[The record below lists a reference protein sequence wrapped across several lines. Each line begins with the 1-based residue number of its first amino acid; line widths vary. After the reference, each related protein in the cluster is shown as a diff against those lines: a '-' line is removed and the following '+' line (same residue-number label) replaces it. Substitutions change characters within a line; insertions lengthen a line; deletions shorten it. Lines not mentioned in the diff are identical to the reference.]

1 MGELAQAMQIAAAL
15 PQLQRDAIERLTPL
29 LSRLPISDVMA
40 LADAIE
46 QKGTRSL
53 RASLMAVKGE
63 RVRVAEWHV
72 VHDAEVHADRC
83 EHRRYSVGGQD
94 RAQHGEIGD
103 ATWLE
108 AWIA

>member
-1 MGELAQAMQIAAAL
+1 MSELAQAMQLAAAL
-15 PQLQRDAIERLTPL
+15 PELQRQELERLAPL
-29 LSRLPISDVMA
+29 LKRLPIADVSL

-53 RASLMAVKGE
+53 RESLMAVRGE
-63 RVRVAEWHV
+63 VVRVAEWHV
-72 VHDAEVHADRC
+72 DDENRC
-83 EHRRYSVGGQD
+83 QHLRYGVGNVKQA
-94 RAQHGEIGD
+94 RHGEIGD